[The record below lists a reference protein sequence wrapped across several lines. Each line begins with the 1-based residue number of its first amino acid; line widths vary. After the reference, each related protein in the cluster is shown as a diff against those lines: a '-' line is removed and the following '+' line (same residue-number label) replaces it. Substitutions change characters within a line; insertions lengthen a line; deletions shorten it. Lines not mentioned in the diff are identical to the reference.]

1 MMRGG
6 GREFWRD
13 FEPVL
18 GGTLCHNN
26 HVSDWM
32 LTAFFMIISNACLDL
47 ECHVADR
54 DCVYVTVDIRSQ
66 AYAFPKALR
75 TSRAG
80 NYLLVF

>member
-1 MMRGG
+1 MRGG
-6 GREFWRD
+6 GREFWID
-13 FEPVL
+13 VKPVL

-32 LTAFFMIISNACLDL
+32 LTTLFMIISNVRLDL
-47 ECHVADR
+47 EYHVADR
-54 DCVYVTVDIRSQ
+54 DCVHVTVDIRSQ

-75 TSRAG
+75 TSRAR